1 MDKQTCS
8 KVSAVWAIAQ
18 GVSLA
23 LFPRLTVAVITR
35 MLGTNFENADELQPK
50 PAYLRQ
56 LRSLGVG
63 LVAAGGTRLLLEGSS
78 GSDTA
83 DTDANDQATDAGAD
97 DT

>member
-1 MDKQTCS
+1 MDRPTCS
-8 KVSAVWAIAQ
+8 KLGALWAIAQ

-83 DTDANDQATDAGAD
+83 TDTDDNATDTEAAD
-97 DT
+97 T